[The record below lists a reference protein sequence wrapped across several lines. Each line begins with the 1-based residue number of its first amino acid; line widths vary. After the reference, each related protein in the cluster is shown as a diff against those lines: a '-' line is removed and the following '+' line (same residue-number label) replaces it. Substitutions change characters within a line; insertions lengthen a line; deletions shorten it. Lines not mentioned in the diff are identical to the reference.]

1 MILPPFYAAPV
12 VRMDLLAKAP
22 KVADILNQLA
32 GKISN
37 IDMATLNYAVDGK
50 KLEAEAVAKDYLKNN
65 GRIK

>member
-1 MILPPFYAAPV
+1 LS
-12 VRMDLLAKAP
+12 
-22 KVADILNQLA
+22 